1 MSFDRAA
8 IAEEVRHW
16 FFDVYF
22 QHWVA
27 VGAGR
32 SADGPAFIL
41 RYWGTPMFVTHNEPP
56 VASWVMTGDDIVAS
70 LVNQQKA
77 LKDAGFDHTE
87 IPEARVFVYNP
98 NGASVEVIFSRQTA
112 DDRSFSAWSSTSKQP
127 AWTAFGKWWAF
138 IPAPH
143 GRRPTAAASTPPGRP
158 RGHRQIRGPIW
169 CPGRISVWFQQGRTP
184 SLEGKR

>member
-41 RYWGTPMFVTHNEPP
+41 RYWGTPMFVTHNNPP
-56 VASWVMTGDDIVAS
+56 VANWVMTGEDIVAS
-70 LVNQQKA
+70 LMNQQKA

-112 DDRSFSAWSSTSKQP
+112 DDQELQRVVINFQAARMEGVWKVVGIHSCTTRAEADGGSIDAAW
-127 AWTAFGKWWAF
+127 
-138 IPAPH
+138 
-143 GRRPTAAASTPPGRP
+143 AAAGA
-158 RGHRQIRGPIW
+158 
-169 CPGRISVWFQQGRTP
+169 
-184 SLEGKR
+184 